1 MRGQAIGKQASSR
14 GLWVNSG
21 NGVSFV
27 PVDIGHQDYMAVV
40 SPDTAFWAL
49 VGRDELADVFSPDHP
64 LSREYRQKA
73 EEFMQE
79 MDALRCSLKPSAV
92 YVNPTERCNLDCS
105 YCYIPGDMRREGVDM
120 SSEDLIESLT
130 RLQAY
135 FSRHVPRGFR
145 PEVIFHGSEPLMNR
159 RAVFDAISHFGD
171 SFRFGVQT
179 NGTLLDREAV
189 DFLTSRN
196 VGIGLSLDA
205 HQPALMATTRKT
217 WSGDGV
223 FESVQASME
232 MLRGYDSYSV
242 ICTVTKQNMV
252 SLVDVIEFLH
262 GAGVPVCMLNPVRC
276 TQPGGEAE
284 KPDEAAMAGH
294 YLQALERSHQLY
306 RETGRKIVVA
316 NFANIMLSILAPTA
330 RKLMCDISPCG
341 GGRCFVALSAKG
353 DIFPCSEFV
362 GLEEFNGGNVFRD
375 EIDDILETSAF
386 RMVTGRK
393 VEQIDPCH
401 RCAIRH
407 FCGSPCPAEAWSMH
421 GHMDTPGAF
430 CELYEEQVRF
440 AMRMIADGNAD
451 DFLEDGWDNGAET
464 IVDFSAPSCRA

>member
-1 MRGQAIGKQASSR
+1 
-14 GLWVNSG
+14 
-21 NGVSFV
+21 
-27 PVDIGHQDYMAVV
+27 
-40 SPDTAFWAL
+40 
-49 VGRDELADVFSPDHP
+49 
-64 LSREYRQKA
+64 
-73 EEFMQE
+73 
-79 MDALRCSLKPSAV
+79 
-92 YVNPTERCNLDCS
+92 
-105 YCYIPGDMRREGVDM
+105 
-120 SSEDLIESLT
+120 
-130 RLQAY
+130 
-135 FSRHVPRGFR
+135 
-145 PEVIFHGSEPLMNR
+145 MNR

-205 HQPALMATTRKT
+205 HQPGLMATTRKT

-223 FESVQASME
+223 FDSVLASME

-242 ICTVTKQNMV
+242 ICTVTKQNMA

-262 GAGVPVCMLNPVRC
+262 SAGVPVCMLNPVRC

-294 YLQALERSHQLY
+294 YLEALERSHQLY

-362 GLEEFNGGNVFRD
+362 GIEEFNGGNVFRD

-393 VEQIDPCH
+393 VEQIEPCH

-407 FCGSPCPAEAWSMH
+407 FCGSPARPR
-421 GHMDTPGAF
+421 PGA
-430 CELYEEQVRF
+430 CTG
-440 AMRMIADGNAD
+440 I
-451 DFLEDGWDNGAET
+451 
-464 IVDFSAPSCRA
+464 